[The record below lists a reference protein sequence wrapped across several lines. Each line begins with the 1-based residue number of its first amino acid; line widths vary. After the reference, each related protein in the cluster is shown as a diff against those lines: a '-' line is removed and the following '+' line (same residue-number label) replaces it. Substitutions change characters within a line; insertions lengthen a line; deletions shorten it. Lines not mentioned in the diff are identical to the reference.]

1 VQYKE
6 LATQLAD
13 QSAEPLEGTVITR
26 TGKKERQINTFVLR
40 TETNPPRTLYK
51 KNLRVE
57 PATFLDSEVPARVLH
72 DVKQK
77 IVKKS

>member
-1 VQYKE
+1 MQFKE
-6 LATQLAD
+6 LASQLAP
-13 QSAEPLEGTVITR
+13 QSAETLEGSVITR

-40 TETNPPRTLYK
+40 AETNPPRTLYK

-77 IVKKS
+77 IARKS